1 MIRIRRALA
10 LLLVLICC
18 TSSSLAAKKKAPEYT
33 AREIDPEIIQDI
45 PEDIQNMLDIAYQ
58 QLIETDGK
66 NLKEKN
72 KFTKWR
78 NNYSYGWCGGFIT
91 WCMLEAGIPMEEK
104 NKIEDGEVD
113 GLFHV
118 KEAGVGKLY
127 EGFAKLNR
135 ITRVPQKGFI
145 AVYGNEGSG
154 GSTPYYHV
162 GLVYDVEKLSDG
174 VYRITTIEGNVKGHT
189 VKMYVRDYDMN
200 KASDKKQKPKDMSL
214 VPEEERDR
222 EESNIFSYGYA
233 YTKKKMYVTIF
244 LMPWVPEESGTTT
257 EE

>member
-1 MIRIRRALA
+1 MIQMKRTLA
-10 LLLVLICC
+10 LVLVLILCC
-18 TSSSLAAKKKAPEYT
+18 SVSLAAKNKTPEYT
-33 AREIDPEIIQDI
+33 AREITTEVVQDI
-45 PEDIQNMLDIAYQ
+45 PAEIQNMLDIAYE

-72 KFTKWR
+72 KYTKWR
-78 NNYSYGWCGGFIT
+78 NDYKFEWCGGFVT

-104 NKIEDGEVD
+104 NKISDGEVE

-127 EGFAKLNR
+127 DGYARLNR

-174 VYRITTIEGNVKGHT
+174 IYRITTIEGNVKGHT
-189 VKMYVRDYDMN
+189 VKMYVRDYDLN

-214 VPEEERDR
+214 VPKEERDR
-222 EESNIFSYGYA
+222 EETSIFSYGYA
-233 YTKKKMYVTIF
+233 YTKKNMYITIF
-244 LMPWVPEESGTTT
+244 LMPWIPEESQEST